1 MQSVLLNTNKQGIRE
16 QDRAPSGS
24 RKLAANKHK
33 RNMFANRVHEL
44 KLPQLLYAVLPQRH
58 DGAQARGVSG
68 GHGDPIAACR
78 PSVRR

>member
-33 RNMFANRVHEL
+33 RNMFANRVHEQKRTTTT
-44 KLPQLLYAVLPQRH
+44 KLFGLF
-58 DGAQARGVSG
+58 
-68 GHGDPIAACR
+68 
-78 PSVRR
+78 